1 MGKEEPANLLIEI
14 FSKVPVD
21 IGLTIDDRCGY
32 PNAVTHSVG
41 ISQEKFD
48 VLLYEI
54 GFLAF
59 EMFHEMLSMF

>member
-14 FSKVPVD
+14 FSKVPVN

-32 PNAVTHSVG
+32 PSAVTHSVG
-41 ISQEKFD
+41 ISQEQLD

-54 GFLAF
+54 GVLAF
-59 EMFHEMLSMF
+59 EMFHEILSMF